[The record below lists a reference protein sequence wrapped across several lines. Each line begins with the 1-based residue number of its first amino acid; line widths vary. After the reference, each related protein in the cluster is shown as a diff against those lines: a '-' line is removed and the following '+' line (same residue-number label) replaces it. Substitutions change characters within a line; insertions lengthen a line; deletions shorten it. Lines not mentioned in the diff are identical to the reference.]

1 MNKQRRKY
9 NKIEK
14 KENELKPIQK
24 PIFSTNHINL
34 KNNIATVSFFSSL
47 TSDLKH
53 VQKSV
58 YSIESSSQHLTLSIS
73 KIIVSTNDKYI
84 QQSIQQHDST
94 CLILVQLF
102 LNTTSLQGTD
112 INNSGAI
119 MYVATFLSL
128 RVGNENIFNSYW
140 LFFLS
145 KTRMYNSDF
154 H

>member
-1 MNKQRRKY
+1 M
-9 NKIEK
+9 
-14 KENELKPIQK
+14 
-24 PIFSTNHINL
+24 
-34 KNNIATVSFFSSL
+34 
-47 TSDLKH
+47 
-53 VQKSV
+53 
-58 YSIESSSQHLTLSIS
+58 
-73 KIIVSTNDKYI
+73 STNDKYI

-119 MYVATFLSL
+119 MYVATVLSL

-145 KTRMYNSDF
+145 KPECITQISIE
-154 H
+154 